1 MMKRSISSLF
11 LLCGL
16 SVLPSQADD
25 KAAAMELGKQKY
37 MVCGACHGLDGKG
50 MQAGPMKMAPGYAE
64 SKLVTA
70 PTPEIMALAV
80 MKGIKKEDAKFMQIM
95 MPLEVALDD
104 PALAGVLT
112 YVRNTY
118 GGKDEVVTAEQV
130 KAWREKYK
138 GITAPVSRAELEKMV
153 TEGAAGAQ

>member
-1 MMKRSISSLF
+1 MKRSLCSL
-11 LLCGL
+11 LAVLAATSL
-16 SVLPSQADD
+16 SAVADD

-70 PTPEIMALAV
+70 PTAEIMALAV

-95 MPLEVALDD
+95 MPLEAALDD
-104 PALAGVLT
+104 ASLAGVLT

-118 GGKDEVVTAEQV
+118 GGKDEVVTPDQA

-138 GITAPVSRAELEKMV
+138 GVTAPLARAELEKMAA
-153 TEGAAGAQ
+153 ESAAAGQ